1 MTGVPLTAPQGRRPS
16 SDESVEALRHE
27 LVETQVRL
35 REAEETIEAIRT
47 GEVDA
52 VVVGGADGPTI
63 YTLESEDR
71 PYRRLI
77 EQIGEG
83 ALTLSGDGMILY
95 CNRRLAELLQ
105 LPQEQVIG
113 GALRRFVEAGE
124 IGALEALVA
133 GENGRREFML
143 RAANGT
149 ALPVVLSLSE
159 LGGEG
164 ARTLCAI
171 VTDLSDQKQAEA
183 ALRDAYAR
191 LLAEAAERERTETML
206 RQSQKM
212 EAVGQL
218 TGGIAHDFNNMLQGI
233 AGSLELI
240 QTRLAQGRTAEVA
253 RFATAAMTS
262 VTRAAALTHRLL
274 AFARRQP
281 LDARPVNVNQ
291 LVAGMEELIRRTVGP
306 AIAVETVISGGLWP
320 TLCDANQLENAL
332 LNLAINA
339 RDAMPEGGRLTV
351 ETANAHLDEAYA
363 RSQGDGLKPGQ
374 YVAVSVTDTGTG
386 MPSDVAAQVFEPFFT
401 TKPLGQGTGL
411 GLSMLYGFVKQ
422 SDGHVRLYSEEG
434 RGTTVRLYLPRHL
447 EGATEADIGAA
458 EVAGAGQAE
467 AGETVLVVEDE
478 AVVRQLVV
486 EVLQELGYAALEATD
501 GPSGLRVLQS
511 CVRVDLLVTDVGLPG
526 LNGRQLADA
535 GRERRPG
542 LRVLFIT
549 GYAHNAVLGNGVL
562 EPGMAMISKP
572 FTLAALAAK
581 IRTMITG

>member
-1 MTGVPLTAPQGRRPS
+1 MTGVFPTAPTS
-16 SDESVEALRHE
+16 NEDVEALRRE
-27 LVETQVRL
+27 LAETRARL
-35 REAEETIEAIRT
+35 REAEETVEAIRA

-52 VVVGGADGPTI
+52 VVVGSADGPTV
-63 YTLESEDR
+63 YTLETEDR

-83 ALTLSGDGMILY
+83 ALTLSGDGVILY
-95 CNRRLAELLQ
+95 CNRRLAALLRT
-105 LPQEQVIG
+105 PQEHVIG
-113 GALRRFVEAGE
+113 GTLRRFVEADE
-124 IGALEALVA
+124 IDALEALTA
-133 GENGRREFML
+133 GGDGRREFTL
-143 RAANGT
+143 RTASGA

-159 LGGEG
+159 LGGDG
-164 ARTLCAI
+164 PRTLCAV
-171 VTDLSDQKQAEA
+171 VTDVSDQKQAEA
-183 ALRDAYAR
+183 ALRDANAR

-240 QTRLAQGRTAEVA
+240 QTRLAQGRTEEVG
-253 RFATAAMTS
+253 RFALAAMTS

-274 AFARRQP
+274 AFARRQA
-281 LDARPVNVNQ
+281 LDSRPVNVNQ
-291 LVAGMEELIRRTVGP
+291 LVVGMEELIRRTVGP
-306 AIAVETVISGGLWP
+306 AIVVEMVISGGLWP

-386 MPSDVAAQVFEPFFT
+386 MPAEVAAQVFEPFFT
-401 TKPLGQGTGL
+401 TKPLGEGTGL

-422 SDGHVRLYSEEG
+422 SEGHVRVYSEEG
-434 RGTTVRLYLPRHL
+434 RGTTMRLYLPRHHVG
-447 EGATEADIGAA
+447 ETEADIAA
-458 EVAGAGQAE
+458 ADSAGADQAE

-501 GPSGLRVLQS
+501 GPAGLRVLQS
-511 CVRVDLLVTDVGLPG
+511 GARVDLLVTDVGLPG

-535 GRERRPG
+535 ARERRPG

-549 GYAHNAVLGNGVL
+549 GYAHNAALGNGVL

-581 IRTMITG
+581 IRAMIKG

>member
-1 MTGVPLTAPQGRRPS
+1 MTGIPRTAPTSEGF
-16 SDESVEALRHE
+16 EALRHE
-27 LVETQVRL
+27 LVETQARL

-83 ALTLSGDGMILY
+83 ALTLSGDGVILY

-105 LPQEQVIG
+105 VPQEQVIG
-113 GALRRFVEAGE
+113 GTLQRFVAAGE
-124 IGALEALVA
+124 RASLGPLIASGD
-133 GENGRREFML
+133 GRREFTL
-143 RAANGT
+143 RTADST

-159 LGGEG
+159 LGGDG
-164 ARTLCAI
+164 ARTLCAV
-171 VTDLSDQKQAEA
+171 VTDLSDQKHAEA

-206 RQSQKM
+206 RQAQKM

-240 QTRLAQGRTAEVA
+240 QTRLAQGRTAEVG
-253 RFATAAMTS
+253 RFAAAAMTS

-274 AFARRQP
+274 AFARRQA
-281 LDARPVNVNQ
+281 LDSRPVNVNQ
-291 LVAGMEELIRRTVGP
+291 LVAGMEELIRRTAGP
-306 AIAVETVISGGLWP
+306 AIVVETVISGGLWP
-320 TLCDANQLENAL
+320 TLCDANQLESAL

-351 ETANAHLDEAYA
+351 ETGNAHLDEAYA
-363 RSQGDGLKPGQ
+363 RSQGDGLRPGQ
-374 YVAVSVTDTGTG
+374 YVSISVTDTGTG
-386 MPSDVAAQVFEPFFT
+386 MPPDVAAQVFEPFFT

-422 SDGHVRLYSEEG
+422 SEGHVRVYSEEG
-434 RGTTVRLYLPRHL
+434 RGTTMRLYLPRHC
-447 EGATEADIGAA
+447 EGTAEADVGAA
-458 EVAGAGQAE
+458 EPDGPGGAE

-486 EVLQELGYAALEATD
+486 EVLQDLGYAALEAAD

-511 CVRVDLLVTDVGLPG
+511 GARVDLLVTDVGLPG

-535 GRERRPG
+535 ARERRPG

-549 GYAHNAVLGNGVL
+549 GYAHNAALGNGVL

-572 FTLAALAAK
+572 FTLAALGIK
-581 IRTMITG
+581 IRTMIKE